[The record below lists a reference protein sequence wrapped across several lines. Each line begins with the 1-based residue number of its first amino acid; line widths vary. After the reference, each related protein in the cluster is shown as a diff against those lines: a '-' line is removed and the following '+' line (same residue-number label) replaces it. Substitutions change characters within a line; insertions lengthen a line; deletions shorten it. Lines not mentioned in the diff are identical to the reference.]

1 MIKLNVQVEPMGAV
15 RMTGRGKFIKPNAQR
30 YLHYKNHIKW
40 HTKKQLKGRKVLSG
54 ALAVE
59 ILFIMPIP
67 GSWSK
72 KKRDASVGE
81 WHVKK
86 PDTDNLVKG
95 VFDSL
100 NKIAWND
107 DNQVAKVTAC
117 KLYGESPGIEIIIR
131 ELEVTG

>member
-1 MIKLNVQVEPMGAV
+1 MIKLNVKVEPMGAV

-30 YLHYKNHIKW
+30 YLHYKNHIQW
-40 HTKKQLKGRKVLSG
+40 HTKKQLKNRKTLSG
-54 ALAVE
+54 AVAVE

-67 GSWSK
+67 GSWSR
-72 KKRDASVGE
+72 KKRDAAVGE